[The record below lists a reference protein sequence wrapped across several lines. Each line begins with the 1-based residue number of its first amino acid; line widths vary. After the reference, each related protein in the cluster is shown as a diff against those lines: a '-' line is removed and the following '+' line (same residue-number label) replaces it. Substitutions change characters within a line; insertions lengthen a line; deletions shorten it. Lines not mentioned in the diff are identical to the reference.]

1 MIFVPIG
8 FLDGDRPLPHEEALR
23 TLGVR
28 NATVGWD
35 ELEALEAGGIRVESH
50 GIGHR
55 PVSELEPAEAARE
68 IALSKLRLEERLGR
82 QVDAYAFVKG
92 SLADYRPE
100 HVSLVQQAGYS
111 LGVHLGVRRQ
121 RTVERPLP
129 TASLQR
135 RAVSATDVRA
145 RALRRLRPHLSEG
158 HGARDLRSSCVQQ
171 GARHGDPL
179 SFEVVRYTPEWRA
192 SLVALLARVGTTQ
205 LSDEEFTWWFD
216 RNPGGEGIVS
226 LAVDQGEVVGVAAM
240 SFFNTR
246 LEGVET
252 RLAIP
257 VNVATDSRY
266 RGQGVFSTMQQQNED
281 AAAASGS
288 PLTVTFPNA
297 NSYPIF
303 IRRLGWIDLP
313 RLRLWAKP
321 LRVAGVVRYALRRE
335 GEQGGMRDPNPASG
349 TFHGLD
355 VRPIDRF
362 EADMDALGLRAAES
376 YGSHFSR
383 DAEYFNWRYL
393 DSPRDYRCFG
403 AYRAGELAG
412 VAVVGHTYKHGVSAG
427 FLADLVAAPDDGEA
441 IRALVVSSRG
451 RGRGRRGRARA
462 AASALVG
469 AAPRARP
476 GRLRADEQ
484 EAPLHR
490 QGASRRCPD
499 RRARRR
505 VALHARRLRFLLVTK
520 VVFITQ
526 QVDPGHPALA
536 ATVPKIRA
544 LAELVDEVVVL
555 ADGAVEGVLPENC
568 RVRTFRAP
576 HKALRG
582 ARFEAALTRELPGFG
597 VALSS
602 RTCARSMPFWPA
614 HSSGRC
620 AFRSSSGSRIGARA
634 VFCEPR
640 SACRPR

>member
-1 MIFVPIG
+1 
-8 FLDGDRPLPHEEALR
+8 
-23 TLGVR
+23 
-28 NATVGWD
+28 
-35 ELEALEAGGIRVESH
+35 
-50 GIGHR
+50 
-55 PVSELEPAEAARE
+55 
-68 IALSKLRLEERLGR
+68 
-82 QVDAYAFVKG
+82 
-92 SLADYRPE
+92 
-100 HVSLVQQAGYS
+100 
-111 LGVHLGVRRQ
+111 
-121 RTVERPLP
+121 
-129 TASLQR
+129 
-135 RAVSATDVRA
+135 
-145 RALRRLRPHLSEG
+145 
-158 HGARDLRSSCVQQ
+158 
-171 GARHGDPL
+171 L

-257 VNVATDSRY
+257 VNVATDWRY
-266 RGQGVFSTMQQQNED
+266 RGQGVFSTMQQQNEE

-335 GEQGGMRDPNPASG
+335 GEQGGMRDPDPASRMLD
-349 TFHGLD
+349 GLD

-362 EADMDALGLRAAES
+362 EADMDELGLRAAES

-412 VAVVGHTYKHGVSAG
+412 VAVVGHTFKHGVSAG
-427 FLADLVAAPDDGEA
+427 FLADLVADPEDKLA
-441 IRALVVSSRG
+441 IRALVSRAVAEVEG
-451 RGRGRRGRARA
+451 GAD
-462 AASALVG
+462 ALVLLPPPSSPQRRALIRAG
-469 AAPRARP
+469 FAPTNKK
-476 GRLRADEQ
+476 LRF
-484 EAPLHR
+484 R

-499 RRARRR
+499 RRGRRR
-505 VALHARRLRFLLVTK
+505 MALHAGRFRFLLVTK

-582 ARFEAALTRELPGFG
+582 GVLRPLDPRATGSPGWRVAHMCPIYAVLAGLPP
-597 VALSS
+597 LRIPSS
-602 RTCARSMPFWPA
+602 C
-614 HSSGRC
+614 
-620 AFRSSSGSRIGARA
+620 GSRIGARVVLRA
-634 VFCEPR
+634 VY
-640 SACRPR
+640 ACRPRRVSTTAVSRSVEEAPRNRPRDRPRRASVLSAASRAGAAPVGAWALFHREGARRRRRRSTARRR